1 MRYNHKFKLKEFYK
15 KRSNKAS
22 KVMNSIPKQVHYKN
36 NRLQQIRGFCNSV
49 MHGSITKAA
58 EVMGLTQSTI
68 SLQIQSLERDLK
80 SKLFKRNKSSI
91 RRIELTEAGRKFYG
105 MSLPILIATDDL
117 YNQFFPTNHN
127 SILRIAGHHSV
138 FSILLPKALKNSK
151 KQYPELRLQLSCLTV
166 QDGLEKVLKDEA
178 DVAIYPIEN
187 TDFLPKDL
195 EFKKVADYKPALLL
209 PLKHPLAKIP
219 DNKITFEDIGKYNYL
234 HTGSYAISDIM
245 KYNIAAKTLNSDIG
259 LENGSW
265 DVLEALVK
273 ADLGITIFHEDYIKD
288 REGLVVKKV
297 YHLSPHIAYYAIFKK
312 SLKIK
317 KVVSELLK
325 SMLIAKN

>member
-1 MRYNHKFKLKEFYK
+1 M
-15 KRSNKAS
+15 S
-22 KVMNSIPKQVHYKN
+22 SITKQVYYKN

-58 EVMGLTQSTI
+58 EAMGLTQSTI

-80 SKLFKRNKSSI
+80 SELFKRNKSSI
-91 RRIELTEAGRKFYG
+91 KRIELTEAGRKFYG
-105 MSLPILIATDDL
+105 ISLPILIATDDL

-127 SILRIAGHHSV
+127 TILKVAGHHSV
-138 FSILLPKALKNSK
+138 FSIILPRALKTFK
-151 KQYPELRLQLSCLTV
+151 KQYPALCLQLSCLTI
-166 QDGLEKVLKDEA
+166 QEGLEKVLKDEI
-178 DVAIYPIEN
+178 DLAIYPIEN

-209 PLKHPLAKIP
+209 PLKHPLSKIP

-234 HTGSYAISDIM
+234 HTGAYAISDIM
-245 KYNIAAKTLNSDIG
+245 KYNIAAKTLNSNIG

-265 DVLEALVK
+265 DILEKLVSSG
-273 ADLGITIFHEDYIKD
+273 LGITIFHEDYIKD
-288 REGLVVKKV
+288 CEGLVVKKV

-312 SLKIK
+312 SSKIK
-317 KVVSELLK
+317 KVVTELLK
-325 SMLIAKN
+325 SMLMASVGCR